1 MSWGFFSSQNQ
12 YHQVHIETRLDLLSV
27 WTIKLQ
33 NIAYF
38 TLLAWINKFHIEILY
53 TLKKV
58 WFTYLYILSW
68 NLFYWCHD
76 LLTTGETLHG
86 HCWLYLEKT
95 NSPHWAKWAM
105 GYDYLV
111 LHTRKKKR
119 KKRKKEKKKKKGV
132 TKSKITCNKLYA
144 SN

>member
-1 MSWGFFSSQNQ
+1 
-12 YHQVHIETRLDLLSV
+12 
-27 WTIKLQ
+27 
-33 NIAYF
+33 
-38 TLLAWINKFHIEILY
+38 
-53 TLKKV
+53 
-58 WFTYLYILSW
+58 
-68 NLFYWCHD
+68 
-76 LLTTGETLHG
+76 
-86 HCWLYLEKT
+86 
-95 NSPHWAKWAM
+95 M